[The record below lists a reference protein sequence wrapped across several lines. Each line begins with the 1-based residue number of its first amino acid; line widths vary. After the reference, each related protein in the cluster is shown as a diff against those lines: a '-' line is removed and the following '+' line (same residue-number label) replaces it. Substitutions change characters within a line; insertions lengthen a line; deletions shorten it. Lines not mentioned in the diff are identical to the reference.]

1 MNPNI
6 VALAVQ
12 NLRAEQSNGKLRK
25 ESNSSLITLL
35 GVILTIITTV
45 TGSIPDEYGWLAA
58 ALTGVAAAISYYID
72 RFTVPAFTNGQQKA
86 LEAEAQRLAP
96 LVNAEASLPVYDEV
110 STLDESVDGG
120 STIYTATTE

>member
-6 VALAVQ
+6 VSLAVQ
-12 NLRAEQSNGKLRK
+12 NLRAEQSNGQLRK

-72 RFTVPAFTNGQQKA
+72 RFTVPAFTHGQQKA